1 MESQEPR
8 ARRYDPDRRDR
19 IIDAALDVIAEQGV
33 AGATHRRIAERAD
46 VPLGS
51 MTYHFAGMDE
61 LLAEAFTRLAQRI
74 ASRFREILDPATN
87 IEEAREAVVELIC
100 GGHWATR
107 QNMILSFELYA
118 YAARNPRMRSVMTD
132 WMASSRKA
140 LGKHF
145 PDHMT
150 RALDALIE
158 GTTIHNTASEN
169 LIPRDEVRD
178 IVRRLTS

>member
-1 MESQEPR
+1 MPSQETRP
-8 ARRYDPDRRDR
+8 RRYDPERRDR

-51 MTYHFAGMDE
+51 MTYHFEGMDD
-61 LLAEAFTRLAQRI
+61 LLAEAFTRMSQQIANRFKELLGLAN
-74 ASRFREILDPATN
+74 N

-107 QNMILSFELYA
+107 RNMILSFELYA
-118 YAARNPRMRSVMTD
+118 YTARNPQLRSVMTD
-132 WMASSRKA
+132 WMASSRSV

-145 PDHMT
+145 PEHTT

-158 GTTIHNTASEN
+158 GATIHNTASED

-178 IVRRLTS
+178 IIRRLTL